1 MELLHGGALLSW
13 TETVK
18 THGTVEMQQ
27 APCQIW
33 MPLKGPVFSSSS
45 SPMLSFFGTSAD
57 WNCTREESCADDW
70 AEAVWDLEVVL
81 NRWDSQKVHQSRC
94 FPLLIKVLWGVTYVW
109 MFPLPTRSSQ
119 KATVEKQLPSSRL
132 QTFYPPSV
140 MQIKA
145 VVTSLKWNI
154 WVVKVKAKE
163 AKLVLFLAKVYY
175 HSSENCQWSQH
186 TASYIN
192 MQ

>member
-1 MELLHGGALLSW
+1 
-13 TETVK
+13 
-18 THGTVEMQQ
+18 
-27 APCQIW
+27 
-33 MPLKGPVFSSSS
+33 MPLEGPVFSSFS

-57 WNCTREESCADDW
+57 WNCTGEESCTDDC
-70 AEAVWDLEVVL
+70 AEAVWDLQVVL
-81 NRWDSQKVHQSRC
+81 TRWDSQRVHQSRC

-119 KATVEKQLPSSRL
+119 KATVEKQLPSSEL
-132 QTFYPPSV
+132 QTFYPPSL

-145 VVTSLKWNI
+145 AVTSLKWNI
-154 WVVKVKAKE
+154 RMVKLKAKE
-163 AKLVLFLAKVYY
+163 AELVLFLAKVHY
-175 HSSENCQWSQH
+175 HSAENCQCSQH